1 MNICLRDSVIRNI
14 VRGLLIVRGLVFV
27 GALAEGL
34 DLCGPGR
41 PVVSVRYMPIPV
53 LESQKVLNPPG
64 ARFRLTINYHWPLF
78 VAVCQHMQVVFELGV
93 LRREG
98 GGCLEVESVC
108 ARGVSLL
115 ERCEWTHVHHNR
127 THPFDGGWR
136 VGRFSGGGG
145 GRLRGGGRFRGGGR
159 LRGGGSGGWWWWWL
173 A

>member
-1 MNICLRDSVIRNI
+1 
-14 VRGLLIVRGLVFV
+14 
-27 GALAEGL
+27 
-34 DLCGPGR
+34 
-41 PVVSVRYMPIPV
+41 MPIPV

-136 VGRFSGGGG
+136 GGRLSGGGG
-145 GRLRGGGRFRGGGR
+145 GWLRGGGRFRGGGR
-159 LRGGGSGGWWWWWL
+159 LRGGGWGFPAVGYGLFFFRRIFAVAAEMAAEFILAVIGGGL
-173 A
+173 GG